1 MAKRSLLIALAVIAA
16 TLAPQLSFAESKT
29 VVISIPDM
37 YSPACP
43 IVANK
48 AFKKVSGVLDV
59 KASLKRKE
67 AVVTYDDTIATE
79 EKLVET
85 SKHAGFPN
93 SSVRP

>member
-1 MAKRSLLIALAVIAA
+1 MAKRSQLVAFALAA
-16 TLAPQLSFAESKT
+16 TMFAPQLSFAESKT

-48 AFKKVSGVLDV
+48 ALKKVPGVLDV

-67 AVVTYDDTIATE
+67 AVVMYDDTIATQ

>member
-1 MAKRSLLIALAVIAA
+1 MAKRSQLVAFALAA
-16 TLAPQLSFAESKT
+16 TMFAPQLSFAESKT

-43 IVANK
+43 IIANK
-48 AFKKVSGVLDV
+48 ALKKVPGVLDV
-59 KASLKRKE
+59 KASLDRKE
-67 AVVTYDDTIATE
+67 AVVTYDDTKATQ

-85 SKHAGFPN
+85 SRHAGFPN